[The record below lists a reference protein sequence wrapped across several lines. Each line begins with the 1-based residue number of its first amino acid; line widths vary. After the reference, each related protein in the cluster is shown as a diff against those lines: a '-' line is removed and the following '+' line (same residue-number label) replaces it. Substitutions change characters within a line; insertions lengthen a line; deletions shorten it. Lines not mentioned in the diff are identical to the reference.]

1 MMKKLIIW
9 YLAVLS
15 VLSVASSLALRMV
28 WPDHFP
34 GMLYTIPLFY
44 AVMLGVMLI
53 LKRSIEKKGKD
64 RSIFFLSYRV
74 VKILLALVFLLVYFQ
89 VIRTGL
95 VAFAVVFM
103 IFYACLSAVET
114 VLFMKGE
121 KKI

>member
-1 MMKKLIIW
+1 MMKKLVIL
-9 YLAVLS
+9 YLVVLS
-15 VLSVASSLALRMV
+15 VLSVASSVALRLF
-28 WPDHFP
+28 WPELYP
-34 GMLYTIPLFY
+34 AMLYTIPLFY
-44 AVMLGVMLI
+44 ILMLGVMFL
-53 LKRSIEKKGKD
+53 LKNIVEKKGRD

-74 VKILLALVFLLVYFQ
+74 VKILLVFLLVYFQ

-95 VAFAVVFM
+95 VSFAVVFM

>member
-1 MMKKLIIW
+1 MMKKLVIL
-9 YLAVLS
+9 YLVVLS
-15 VLSVASSLALRMV
+15 VLSVASSVALRLF
-28 WPDHFP
+28 WPELYP
-34 GMLYTIPLFY
+34 AMLYTIPLFY
-44 AVMLGVMLI
+44 ILMLGVMFL
-53 LKRSIEKKGKD
+53 LKNIVEKKGRD

-95 VAFAVVFM
+95 VSFAVVFM
-103 IFYACLSAVET
+103 IFYACLSDVET

>member
-1 MMKKLIIW
+1 MKKLVIL
-9 YLAVLS
+9 YLVVLS
-15 VLSVASSLALRMV
+15 VLSVASSVALRLF
-28 WPDHFP
+28 WPGLYP
-34 GMLYTIPLFY
+34 AMLYTIPLFY
-44 AVMLGVMLI
+44 ILMLGVMFL
-53 LKRSIEKKGKD
+53 LKNIVEKKGRD

>member
-1 MMKKLIIW
+1 
-9 YLAVLS
+9 
-15 VLSVASSLALRMV
+15 VASSVALRLF
-28 WPDHFP
+28 WPELYP
-34 GMLYTIPLFY
+34 AMLYTIPLFY
-44 AVMLGVMLI
+44 ILMLGVMFL
-53 LKRSIEKKGKD
+53 LKNIVEKKGRD

-95 VAFAVVFM
+95 VSFAVVFM

>member
-1 MMKKLIIW
+1 MMKKLVIL
-9 YLAVLS
+9 YLVVLS
-15 VLSVASSLALRMV
+15 VLSVASSVALRLF
-28 WPDHFP
+28 WPELYP
-34 GMLYTIPLFY
+34 AMLYTIPLFY
-44 AVMLGVMLI
+44 ILMLGVMLLI
-53 LKRSIEKKGKD
+53 KNIVEKKGRD

>member
-1 MMKKLIIW
+1 MMKKLVIL
-9 YLAVLS
+9 YLVVLS
-15 VLSVASSLALRMV
+15 VLSVASSVALRLF
-28 WPDHFP
+28 WPGLYP
-34 GMLYTIPLFY
+34 AMLYTIPLFY
-44 AVMLGVMLI
+44 ILMLGVMFL
-53 LKRSIEKKGKD
+53 LKNIVEKKGRD